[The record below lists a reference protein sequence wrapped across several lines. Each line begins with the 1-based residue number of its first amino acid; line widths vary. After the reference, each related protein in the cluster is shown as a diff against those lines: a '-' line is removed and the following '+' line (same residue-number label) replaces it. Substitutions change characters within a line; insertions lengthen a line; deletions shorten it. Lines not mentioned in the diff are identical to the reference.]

1 MDQEPEGIIG
11 LPRTISSSVSADHGE
26 ATRRRRNHRRWR
38 SRCRRFSSGDSLTSP
53 LADLLYCR
61 FFFPS
66 LLQCFSCKNDDSF
79 SQKNP
84 SPFLCSSFFS
94 PFLFFPDSLPFH
106 PISLFFF
113 FFFSFH
119 PLLPPKGGI
128 GRFFYQQ
135 SSGQLPMEEK
145 KMEDPPPEIPLPIF
159 LPFSFCFPLFSS
171 PCFPLFFTF
180 LFSGSTFFLK
190 RFSLLK

>member
-26 ATRRRRNHRRWR
+26 AIVAVGIIAGGGQDV
-38 SRCRRFSSGDSLTSP
+38 GDSPQVIP
-53 LADLLYCR
+53 L
-61 FFFPS
+61 
-66 LLQCFSCKNDDSF
+66 QV
-79 SQKNP
+79 P
-84 SPFLCSSFFS
+84 SPTSSIVDSSSPAYSSVSPAKMMTLSPRKIPHLSSVLPSFHHFFSFLILSPSIRFLC
-94 PFLFFPDSLPFH
+94 
-106 PISLFFF
+106 FFF

-135 SSGQLPMEEK
+135 SSGQLPMEET
-145 KMEDPPPEIPLPIF
+145 KMEDPPPEIPLPVF

-180 LFSGSTFFLK
+180 LFSGSIFFLK